1 MAVIRKQKTSFWDAI
16 RDWILHIV
24 EDYELIDWNRV
35 SEATSWPCALAF
47 NVLFVM
53 VSMAR
58 QISSRQPDFDAI
70 IDPDTRHRLA
80 RASSSSRW
88 NSAYR
93 DHVSYAE
100 QKHSRWSGILL
111 LFQVSLYLISLINA
125 WWLFSTRRTYQMR
138 MMDAAKASSNCR
150 RVPLGTRRP
159 SWARSFAGKVVWAIW
174 KRIARIDDQ
183 IQGEIWELSLWTPT
197 TFSRNLFCWYSPVQ
211 LLIMSFMNGSNWYYI
226 LPLAAAVAVQ
236 CTFVVFTYSRLVK
249 DKQVL
254 FGEMYN
260 EYNENFVNPRVFA
273 PKTEAATS
281 TMEDWALARSNNRMP
296 SNFASARANLERIR
310 KSDGMR
316 RRTTALPAS
325 EAEPRETM
333 RRGGYRKTMDHASLS
348 RPAEPAPAPYVVSHH
363 QVHRNSRIDGLQP
376 AGARRS
382 LAYEDQ
388 NMHLQREPH
397 RTYIEPSGSH
407 RIRDRST
414 SRRRYTESLESAR
427 YGR

>member
-70 IDPDTRHRLA
+70 IDPDTRH
-80 RASSSSRW
+80 
-88 NSAYR
+88 
-93 DHVSYAE
+93 
-100 QKHSRWSGILL
+100 
-111 LFQVSLYLISLINA
+111 
-125 WWLFSTRRTYQMR
+125 RTYQMR